1 MRSDLVW
8 HAAQEDTGEGA
19 ELAFGA
25 WNCAMDGTDDAW
37 AARQHSSSWRVAAS
51 DVCILGW
58 LGKGSGDM
66 DVKLSGKVAAG
77 RRQVEAGQRRS
88 LQRVR
93 CRALSCNLTAK
104 SKATAVLPQ
113 QSHDS
118 TFHSCLN
125 PTLTKSLEVMSCL
138 RQRLVARPAYA
149 GARKDT
155 KGYVRTVRNS
165 CPLD

>member
-1 MRSDLVW
+1 MARMTLGQHD
-8 HAAQEDTGEGA
+8 HTAAPGGSLHPMLQTA
-19 ELAFGA
+19 
-25 WNCAMDGTDDAW
+25 
-37 AARQHSSSWRVAAS
+37 

-66 DVKLSGKVAAG
+66 DVKFSGKVAAG

-104 SKATAVLPQ
+104 SKATAVVPQ

-125 PTLTKSLEVMSCL
+125 QTLTKSLEVMSCL
-138 RQRLVARPAYA
+138 RQRLVARPHRYASPVQNRAYA

>member
-1 MRSDLVW
+1 MISTCEVCVEGPQTSGPETEVILAMASSTPTPVRCSCACQKQCEVTSFGMRRKKTLERVLSLHSALGTVRWMARMTLGQHDNT
-8 HAAQEDTGEGA
+8 AAPGGSLHPMLQT
-19 ELAFGA
+19 
-25 WNCAMDGTDDAW
+25 
-37 AARQHSSSWRVAAS
+37 V

-66 DVKLSGKVAAG
+66 DVKFSGKVAAG

-93 CRALSCNLTAK
+93 CRALSCNLTAE

-118 TFHSCLN
+118 TFHS
-125 PTLTKSLEVMSCL
+125 
-138 RQRLVARPAYA
+138 
-149 GARKDT
+149 
-155 KGYVRTVRNS
+155 
-165 CPLD
+165 